1 MRKLR
6 GIELRYVLTLHLALH
21 GPATV
26 TELVDALEFHGFC
39 VARPAPKSV
48 SDALR
53 WERRRGR
60 VRRLRRA
67 LYGPARYRGAPNTG
81 FINACWHCGPKRI
94 AQRRAHRL
102 VVMRGCSTVLA
113 DDSSALYGCRR
124 STKDRRSPSNR
135 SKVREFPATH
145 AGGRGR
151 PSLATRRRHLHAPT
165 ASCVGAFVFFQAQ
178 NPCRPRTQGGMHGP
192 G

>member
-6 GIELRYVLTLHLALH
+6 GIELRYVLTLHLAQH

-39 VARPAPKSV
+39 VARSAPKSV

-67 LYGPARYRGAPNTG
+67 LYGPGQIPRGTE
-81 FINACWHCGPKRI
+81 HRI
-94 AQRRAHRL
+94 HQR
-102 VVMRGCSTVLA
+102 VLA
-113 DDSSALYGCRR
+113 LRAEANR
-124 STKDRRSPSNR
+124 SEAGTSPSGHEGLLDR
-135 SKVREFPATH
+135 F
-145 AGGRGR
+145 G
-151 PSLATRRRHLHAPT
+151 
-165 ASCVGAFVFFQAQ
+165 
-178 NPCRPRTQGGMHGP
+178 
-192 G
+192 